1 MKILEGGGAKLT
13 HYPDLLGVGFI
24 FSWLYVGVS
33 MYVHFSTVCPT
44 NLKRSFFCFAVS
56 LYLLPALCIH
66 YIDVT
71 IQFGPFC
78 I

>member
-44 NLKRSFFCFAVS
+44 NLKRSFFASQC
-56 LYLLPALCIH
+56 H
-66 YIDVT
+66 YICCQHYVY
-71 IQFGPFC
+71 IALM
-78 I
+78 